1 MLPIYLV
8 SLVDDSERRALL
20 KERFSSYYT
29 TFIDIE
35 AVDGRILP
43 AKEYYQKT
51 LPYFIKYNKTMSPAE
66 WGCTSSHIKALEAFL
81 QTDEPYALILE
92 DDVIGN
98 DQDLDK
104 IAELATKLDKD
115 FLLLCGAQEGIDD
128 RRYQLGKQLVD
139 KRIYEVH
146 PFSYPFVF
154 RTCCYVVT
162 RKSAQEILNY
172 HIDCLTL
179 ADKWDEF
186 FKGTTTKI
194 YYAEILKHPEDLA
207 SSHIEAERRSQ
218 DKTFF
223 KKLFS
228 IDGPKKIYNKI
239 YINFMALILQAI
251 GFKRL

>member
-8 SLVDDSERRALL
+8 SLIDDSERRDLL
-20 KERFSSYYT
+20 KERFSSYYAN
-29 TFIDIE
+29 FIHIE
-35 AVDGRILP
+35 AIDGRIMP

-51 LPYFIKYNKTMSPAE
+51 LPYFMKYNKIMLPAE

-81 QTDEPYALILE
+81 QSDEPYALILE

-98 DQDLDK
+98 DQDIEEVFK
-104 IAELATKLDKD
+104 LARKLDANS
-115 FLLLCGAQEGIDD
+115 LLLCGAQEGLN
-128 RRYQLGKQLVD
+128 RRHQLGKQLAD
-139 KRIYEVH
+139 KISYEVH
-146 PFSYPFVF
+146 PFSYQFVQ

-186 FKGTTTKI
+186 FKGTATKI

-239 YINFMALILQAI
+239 HINFMALILQVI